1 MASIELKNVTIDLP
15 IYGAHNMNL
24 KGRVANFL
32 ARRDTEV
39 EVIRALND
47 VSLSIKDG
55 DRIGIV
61 GPNGA
66 GKTTLLRVM
75 AGILKPS
82 QGEVFIQG
90 SVVSMIDQGLGL
102 DPQCS
107 GIENIFRRG
116 IFLNQSTQQMQSRV
130 DDIVKFSGLGDRI
143 RHPLYTYSS
152 GMRARLAFSIA
163 TSVEP
168 EILIIDEGIGAADE
182 EFSERA
188 SVRLNSFLKNAGILI
203 LASHSNLLIEKMC
216 LNRIEIVS
224 GQPSL
229 HDPSDLKLL
238 NLQSRKE
245 NHG

>member
-1 MASIELKNVTIDLP
+1 MASIELKNVTVDLP

-32 ARRDTEV
+32 ARREPEV
-39 EVIRALND
+39 EIIRALHD
-47 VSLSIKDG
+47 ISLSIKDG

-82 QGEVFIQG
+82 QGEVSIQG
-90 SVVSMIDQGLGL
+90 TVFSMIDQGLGM

-130 DDIVKFSGLGDRI
+130 DDIVEFSGLGDRI

-163 TSVEP
+163 TSVNP

-182 EFSERA
+182 EFSIRA
-188 SVRLNSFLKNAGILI
+188 SVRLDALIENAGILVVS
-203 LASHSNLLIEKMC
+203 SHATQIIQSWCTKIFYT
-216 LNRIEIVS
+216 RS
-224 GQPSL
+224 G
-229 HDPSDLKLL
+229 KLML
-238 NLQSRKE
+238 
-245 NHG
+245 

>member
-1 MASIELKNVTIDLP
+1 MASIELKNVTVDLP

-32 ARRDTEV
+32 ARREPEV
-39 EVIRALND
+39 EIIRALHD
-47 VSLSIKDG
+47 ISLSIKDG

-82 QGEVFIQG
+82 QGEVSIQG
-90 SVVSMIDQGLGL
+90 TVVSMIDQGLGM

-130 DDIVKFSGLGDRI
+130 DDIVEFSGLGDRI

-163 TSVEP
+163 TSVNP

-182 EFSERA
+182 EFSIRA
-188 SVRLNSFLKNAGILI
+188 SVRLDALIENAGILVVS
-203 LASHSNLLIEKMC
+203 SHATQIIQSWCTKIFYT
-216 LNRIEIVS
+216 RS
-224 GQPSL
+224 G
-229 HDPSDLKLL
+229 KLML
-238 NLQSRKE
+238 
-245 NHG
+245 

>member
-1 MASIELKNVTIDLP
+1 MPHINIRNITVDLP

-32 ARRDTEV
+32 ARRETEV
-39 EVIRALND
+39 EMIRAIDD
-47 VSLSIKDG
+47 VSLSISDG
-55 DRIGIV
+55 ERIGII

-75 AGILKPS
+75 AGILQPTK
-82 QGEVFIQG
+82 GTVDIEG

-102 DPQCS
+102 DPQCT

-116 IFLNQSTQQMQSRV
+116 IFLNQNKQQMQERV
-130 DDIVKFSGLGDRI
+130 DDIVDFSGLNDRI

-168 EILIIDEGIGAADE
+168 EILIIDEGIGAADD
-182 EFSERA
+182 EFAERA
-188 SVRLNSFLKNAGILI
+188 ATRLNAFLQNAGILL
-203 LASHSNLLIEKMC
+203 LASHSNHLIDSWCTKKIRVE
-216 LNRIEIVS
+216 LGR
-224 GQPSL
+224 L
-229 HDPSDLKLL
+229 TA
-238 NLQSRKE
+238 
-245 NHG
+245 

>member
-1 MASIELKNVTIDLP
+1 MASIELKNVTVDLP

-32 ARRDTEV
+32 ARRETEV
-39 EVIRALND
+39 ETIRALND

-66 GKTTLLRVM
+66 GKTTLLRVV
-75 AGILKPS
+75 AGILIPS
-82 QGEVFIQG
+82 HGEVAIHG
-90 SVVSMIDQGLGL
+90 TVVSMIDQGLGM

-116 IFLNQSTQQMQSRV
+116 IFLNQSTQQMQRRV
-130 DDIVKFSGLGDRI
+130 EEIVEFSGLGERI

-168 EILIIDEGIGAADE
+168 EILVIDEGIGAADE
-182 EFSERA
+182 EFIER
-188 SVRLNSFLKNAGILI
+188 STIRLNEFLNKAGILI
-203 LASHSNLLIEKMC
+203 MASHNSLLLQQFCSSKF
-216 LNRIEIVS
+216 
-224 GQPSL
+224 SL
-229 HDPSDLKLL
+229 
-238 NLQSRKE
+238 SRG
-245 NHG
+245 NIHAS

>member
-1 MASIELKNVTIDLP
+1 MASIELKNVIVDLP

-32 ARRDTEV
+32 ARRETKVD
-39 EVIRALND
+39 VIRALND
-47 VSLSIKDG
+47 MSLSIKDG

-82 QGEVFIQG
+82 QGEVTIQG
-90 SVVSMIDQGLGL
+90 SVVSMIDQGLGM

-116 IFLNQSTQQMQSRV
+116 IFLNQSTLQMQSRV
-130 DDIVKFSGLGDRI
+130 DDIVEFSGLGNRI
-143 RHPLYTYSS
+143 RHPVYTYSS

-188 SVRLNSFLKNAGILI
+188 SERLDAFLKNTGVFV
-203 LASHSNLLIEKMC
+203 LASHSTEILKTFTTKKFGMLNGKM
-216 LNRIEIVS
+216 VP
-224 GQPSL
+224 Q
-229 HDPSDLKLL
+229 
-238 NLQSRKE
+238 
-245 NHG
+245 

>member
-1 MASIELKNVTIDLP
+1 MASIELKNVTVDLP

-32 ARRDTEV
+32 ARRETEV
-39 EVIRALND
+39 EIIRALND

-82 QGEVFIQG
+82 QGEVTIQG
-90 SVVSMIDQGLGL
+90 SVVSMIDQGLGM

-130 DDIVKFSGLGDRI
+130 DDIVEFSGLGRRI

-152 GMRARLAFSIA
+152 GMKARLAFSIA
-163 TSVEP
+163 TSVQP

-182 EFSERA
+182 EFSVRA
-188 SVRLNSFLKNAGILI
+188 SVRLDAFLKNAGILL
-203 LASHSNLLIEKMC
+203 LASHSKSLINAWCGTTVNLC
-216 LNRIEIVS
+216 S
-224 GQPSL
+224 GSIS
-229 HDPSDLKLL
+229 HVKY
-238 NLQSRKE
+238 
-245 NHG
+245 

>member
-1 MASIELKNVTIDLP
+1 MSVTRFRIGSDMAHIELKNVTVDLP

-32 ARRDTEV
+32 ARRETEIQI
-39 EVIRALND
+39 IRALHD

-82 QGEVFIQG
+82 QGEVTIQG
-90 SVVSMIDQGLGL
+90 SVVSMIDQGLGM

-116 IFLNQSTQQMQSRV
+116 IFLNQSTQQMLGRV
-130 DDIVKFSGLGDRI
+130 DDIVEFSGLGDRI

-163 TSVEP
+163 TSVLP
-168 EILIIDEGIGAADE
+168 EILIIDEGIGAADA

-188 SVRLNSFLKNAGILI
+188 ALRLDAFLKNAGILL
-203 LASHSNLLIEKMC
+203 LASHSNQMIESWCNK
-216 LNRIEIVS
+216 
-224 GQPSL
+224 
-229 HDPSDLKLL
+229 KLGIDRGE
-238 NLQSRKE
+238 LQNKNS
-245 NHG
+245 

>member
-1 MASIELKNVTIDLP
+1 MAHIEITNVTVDLP

-32 ARRDTEV
+32 ARRETEV
-39 EVIRALND
+39 EIIRALDN

-55 DRIGIV
+55 ERIGIV

-82 QGEVFIQG
+82 QGNVNIHG
-90 SVVSMIDQGLGL
+90 SVVSMIDQGLGM
-102 DPQCS
+102 DPQCT

-116 IFLNQSTQQMQSRV
+116 IFLNQSTQQMQEHL
-130 DDIVKFSGLGDRI
+130 DDIVEFSGLGDRI

-163 TSVEP
+163 TSVKP
-168 EILIIDEGIGAADE
+168 EILILDEGIGVADE
-182 EFSERA
+182 EFAERA
-188 SVRLNSFLKNAGILI
+188 ATRLDAFLQNAGILL
-203 LASHSNLLIEKMC
+203 LASHSNQLIESWCNKKIR
-216 LNRIEIVS
+216 LES
-224 GQPSL
+224 GQ
-229 HDPSDLKLL
+229 LL
-238 NLQSRKE
+238 SSCR
-245 NHG
+245 

>member
-1 MASIELKNVTIDLP
+1 MAHIELKNVTVDLP
-15 IYGAHNMNL
+15 IYGAYNMNL

-32 ARRDTEV
+32 ARRETEV
-39 EVIRALND
+39 QIIRALND

-82 QGEVFIQG
+82 QGEVTIQG
-90 SVVSMIDQGLGL
+90 KVVSMIDQSLGM

-116 IFLNQSTQQMQSRV
+116 IFLSQSIQQMQSRV
-130 DDIVKFSGLGDRI
+130 DDIVEFSGLGNRI

-163 TSVEP
+163 TSIEP

-182 EFSERA
+182 EFSKRA
-188 SVRLNSFLKNAGILI
+188 AVRIQVFLKNTGILL
-203 LASHSNLLIEKMC
+203 LASHAHQLVDTWCNKTILIDIGK
-216 LNRIEIVS
+216 I
-224 GQPSL
+224 
-229 HDPSDLKLL
+229 
-238 NLQSRKE
+238 QSQ
-245 NHG
+245 N

>member
-1 MASIELKNVTIDLP
+1 MASIELRNVTVDLP

-32 ARRDTEV
+32 ARRETEV
-39 EVIRALND
+39 EIIRALND

-66 GKTTLLRVM
+66 GKTTLLRVV
-75 AGILKPS
+75 AGILIPS
-82 QGEVFIQG
+82 QGEVAIQG
-90 SVVSMIDQGLGL
+90 TVVSMIDQGLGM

-116 IFLNQSTQQMQSRV
+116 IFLNQSTQQMQRRV
-130 DDIVKFSGLGDRI
+130 EEIVEFSGLGERI

-168 EILIIDEGIGAADE
+168 EILVIDEGIGAADE
-182 EFSERA
+182 EFIER
-188 SVRLNSFLKNAGILI
+188 STIRLNEFLDKAGILI
-203 LASHSNLLIEKMC
+203 IASHNSLLLQQFCTSEF
-216 LNRIEIVS
+216 
-224 GQPSL
+224 SL
-229 HDPSDLKLL
+229 
-238 NLQSRKE
+238 SRG
-245 NHG
+245 NIHAS

>member
-1 MASIELKNVTIDLP
+1 MASIELRNVTVDLP

-24 KGRVANFL
+24 KGRIANYL
-32 ARRDTEV
+32 ARRETAVD
-39 EVIRALND
+39 VIRALNN

-82 QGEVFIQG
+82 QGEVTIQG
-90 SVVSMIDQGLGL
+90 SVVSMIDQGLGM

-116 IFLNQSTQQMQSRV
+116 IFLNQSTQQMQSRL
-130 DDIVKFSGLGDRI
+130 DDIVEFSGLGERI
-143 RHPLYTYSS
+143 RHPLYTYST

-188 SVRLNSFLKNAGILI
+188 SVRLDAFLKNAGILL
-203 LASHSNLLIEKMC
+203 LASHSNQLIQSWC
-216 LNRIEIVS
+216 NRNLRLES
-224 GQPSL
+224 GQMVKRNLDRSWL
-229 HDPSDLKLL
+229 SDQT
-238 NLQSRKE
+238 N
-245 NHG
+245 

>member
-1 MASIELKNVTIDLP
+1 MAHINVKNVTVDLP

-32 ARRDTEV
+32 ARRETEI

-47 VSLSIKDG
+47 ISLSIKDG
-55 DRIGIV
+55 ERVGIV
-61 GPNGA
+61 GPNGS

-75 AGILKPS
+75 AGILKPT
-82 QGEVFIQG
+82 QGNVEIQG
-90 SVVSMIDQGLGL
+90 TVVSMIDQGLGM
-102 DPQCS
+102 DPQCT
-107 GIENIFRRG
+107 GLENIFRRG
-116 IFLNQSTQQMQSRV
+116 IFLNQSTQQMQDKLDEIV
-130 DDIVKFSGLGDRI
+130 DFSGLGDRI

-188 SVRLNSFLKNAGILI
+188 AGRLDSFLQNAGILL
-203 LASHSNLLIEKMC
+203 LASHSNQLIESWCKKKV
-216 LNRIEIVS
+216 RIES
-224 GQPSL
+224 GQLMS
-229 HDPSDLKLL
+229 HKI
-238 NLQSRKE
+238 
-245 NHG
+245 

>member
-1 MASIELKNVTIDLP
+1 MAHIELKNVTVDLP

-32 ARRDTEV
+32 ARRETEV
-39 EVIRALND
+39 EIIRALHD
-47 VSLSIKDG
+47 ISLSIKDG

-75 AGILKPS
+75 AGILKPTY
-82 QGEVFIQG
+82 GEVAIQG
-90 SVVSMIDQGLGL
+90 TVVSMIDQSLGM

-116 IFLNQSTQQMQSRV
+116 IFLNQNTQQMQGRV
-130 DDIVKFSGLGDRI
+130 EDIVEFSGLGDRI

-163 TSVEP
+163 TSIEP

-182 EFSERA
+182 EFSKRA
-188 SVRLNSFLKNAGILI
+188 AMRLDTFLQNAGILL
-203 LASHSNLLIEKMC
+203 LASHSNQLVESWCTKKFKMDQGC
-216 LNRIEIVS
+216 TRQLEI
-224 GQPSL
+224 
-229 HDPSDLKLL
+229 K
-238 NLQSRKE
+238 
-245 NHG
+245 

>member
-1 MASIELKNVTIDLP
+1 MASIELKNVTVDLP

-32 ARRDTEV
+32 ARRETEV
-39 EVIRALND
+39 EIIRALND

-55 DRIGIV
+55 ERIGIV

-82 QGEVFIQG
+82 QGDVTIQG
-90 SVVSMIDQGLGL
+90 SVVSMIDPALGMNA
-102 DPQCS
+102 QCT
-107 GIENIFRRG
+107 GIENIFSRG
-116 IFLNQSTQQMQSRV
+116 IFLNQSTQQMQGRV
-130 DDIVKFSGLGDRI
+130 DNIVEFSGLGDRI

-152 GMRARLAFSIA
+152 GMKARLAFSIA

-188 SVRLNSFLKNAGILI
+188 SSRLDAFLKNAGILL
-203 LASHSNLLIEKMC
+203 LASHSNELIELWCTNKVR
-216 LNRIEIVS
+216 LNM
-224 GQPSL
+224 GT
-229 HDPSDLKLL
+229 LL
-238 NLQSRKE
+238 
-245 NHG
+245 

>member
-1 MASIELKNVTIDLP
+1 MASIELKNVTVDLP

-24 KGRVANFL
+24 KGRAANIL
-32 ARRDTEV
+32 ARRETEV
-39 EVIRALND
+39 EIIRALND

-82 QGEVFIQG
+82 QGEVTIQG
-90 SVVSMIDQGLGL
+90 SVVSMIDQGLGM

-107 GIENIFRRG
+107 GLENIFRRG
-116 IFLNQSTQQMQSRV
+116 IFLNQSTQQMRSRV
-130 DDIVKFSGLGDRI
+130 DDIVEFSGLGDRI
-143 RHPLYTYSS
+143 RHPLYTYST

-163 TSVEP
+163 TSLEP

-182 EFSERA
+182 EFSARA
-188 SVRLNSFLKNAGILI
+188 VARLNGFLNEAGIMVI
-203 LASHSNLLIEKMC
+203 ASHNQLIISKFTQFTYE
-216 LNRIEIVS
+216 LNRERQI
-224 GQPSL
+224 
-229 HDPSDLKLL
+229 
-238 NLQSRKE
+238 
-245 NHG
+245 